1 MRILA
6 PNQMRGTAFVV
17 LTDIRQHF
25 FRRQRNEIDSGDQT
39 GIDIVR
45 IFWFAAARNAE
56 RISHQERCHEFFQTQ
71 GILERKSA
79 ASKQTANP
87 QGPIAGA
94 FSELAD

>member
-45 IFWFAAARNAE
+45 IFWFAARNAQ
-56 RISHQERCHEFFQTQ
+56 SEFPIRRDVTNFFKRRGSLSVNRLRRNKQQTH
-71 GILERKSA
+71 KA
-79 ASKQTANP
+79 P
-87 QGPIAGA
+87 
-94 FSELAD
+94 